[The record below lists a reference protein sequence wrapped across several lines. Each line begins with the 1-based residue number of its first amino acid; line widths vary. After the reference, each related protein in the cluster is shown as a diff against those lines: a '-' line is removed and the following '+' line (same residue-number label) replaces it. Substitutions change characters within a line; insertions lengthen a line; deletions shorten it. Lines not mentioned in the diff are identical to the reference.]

1 MVGSVEDLKKLL
13 QQSRVV
19 TFLGG
24 AGVSTESGIP
34 DFRSKG
40 SAEAAQKR
48 FGYPPEVLLS
58 HDFFLAHPDI
68 FYDYYKSVL
77 LVPASPNPAHYALA
91 RLEAAGKLNAV
102 ITQNIDSLHQQ
113 AGSKRVYPVHGNVE
127 WNRCMEC
134 NRFFNGDYIRNS
146 QGVPHCDQCGGL
158 IKPEVV
164 LYGAP
169 GSADLAGGH
178 GGGEQRG
185 YHDRRRHLPVRIS
198 GGLPAGVFHG
208 EASDP
213 DQQDGDP
220 LRPAGGSDFTPAHR
234 PGAGGSRAPI
244 GDQYSSMVKQGRRG
258 PASRMGTMAGSSA
271 WAWPSATSW
280 AMVL

>member
-48 FGYPPEVLLS
+48 FGYPPEVLRS

-102 ITQNIDSLHQQ
+102 ITQNIDNLHQQ

-146 QGVPHCDQCGGL
+146 QGVPHCD
-158 IKPEVV
+158 PVS
-164 LYGAP
+164 YT
-169 GSADLAGGH
+169 
-178 GGGEQRG
+178 
-185 YHDRRRHLPVRIS
+185 HLDVYKRQAI
-198 GGLPAGVFHG
+198 L
-208 EASDP
+208 
-213 DQQDGDP
+213 
-220 LRPAGGSDFTPAHR
+220 
-234 PGAGGSRAPI
+234 
-244 GDQYSSMVKQGRRG
+244 
-258 PASRMGTMAGSSA
+258 
-271 WAWPSATSW
+271 
-280 AMVL
+280 

>member
-40 SAEAAQKR
+40 SAEAAQKH

-77 LVPASPNPAHYALA
+77 LQSAAPNPAHYALA

-102 ITQNIDSLHQQ
+102 ITQNIDNLHQQ

-127 WNRCMEC
+127 WNRCMKC

-164 LYGAP
+164 LYGEPLDQQIWRGAMAAVS
-169 GSADLAGGH
+169 SADTMIVGGTSLSVYPAASLLEFFMGKH
-178 GGGEQRG
+178 LILINKTETP
-185 YHDRRRHLPVRIS
+185 YDRRADLILRQPIGQVL
-198 GGLPAGVFHG
+198 G
-208 EASDP
+208 EAVP
-213 DQQDGDP
+213 Q
-220 LRPAGGSDFTPAHR
+220 
-234 PGAGGSRAPI
+234 
-244 GDQYSSMVKQGRRG
+244 
-258 PASRMGTMAGSSA
+258 
-271 WAWPSATSW
+271 
-280 AMVL
+280 

>member
-1 MVGSVEDLKKLL
+1 MLAGNGRGGYDERKTREVWDMVGSVEELKKLL
-13 QQSRVV
+13 QQSRVG

-102 ITQNIDSLHQQ
+102 ITQNIDNLHQQ

-164 LYGAP
+164 LYGEPLDQQIWRGAMAAVS
-169 GSADLAGGH
+169 SADTMIVGGTSLSVYPAASLLEFFMGKH
-178 GGGEQRG
+178 LILINKTETP
-185 YHDRRRHLPVRIS
+185 YDRRADLILRQPIGQVL
-198 GGLPAGVFHG
+198 G
-208 EASDP
+208 EAVP
-213 DQQDGDP
+213 Q
-220 LRPAGGSDFTPAHR
+220 
-234 PGAGGSRAPI
+234 
-244 GDQYSSMVKQGRRG
+244 
-258 PASRMGTMAGSSA
+258 
-271 WAWPSATSW
+271 
-280 AMVL
+280 

>member
-48 FGYPPEVLLS
+48 FGYPLEVLLS

-102 ITQNIDSLHQQ
+102 ITQNIDNLHQQ

-164 LYGAP
+164 LYGEPLDQQVWRGAMAAVS
-169 GSADLAGGH
+169 SADTMIVGGTSLSVYPAASLLEFFMGKH
-178 GGGEQRG
+178 LILINKTETP
-185 YHDRRRHLPVRIS
+185 YDRRADLILRQPIGQVL
-198 GGLPAGVFHG
+198 G
-208 EASDP
+208 EAVP
-213 DQQDGDP
+213 Q
-220 LRPAGGSDFTPAHR
+220 
-234 PGAGGSRAPI
+234 
-244 GDQYSSMVKQGRRG
+244 
-258 PASRMGTMAGSSA
+258 
-271 WAWPSATSW
+271 
-280 AMVL
+280 

>member
-102 ITQNIDSLHQQ
+102 ITQNIDNLHQQ

-127 WNRCMEC
+127 WNRCMKC
-134 NRFFNGDYIRNS
+134 NRFLTGI
-146 QGVPHCDQCGGL
+146 
-158 IKPEVV
+158 I
-164 LYGAP
+164 
-169 GSADLAGGH
+169 SATARGCPIATNAAALSSRKWCSMGNPWISRF
-178 GGGEQRG
+178 GGGPW
-185 YHDRRRHLPVRIS
+185 RR
-198 GGLPAGVFHG
+198 
-208 EASDP
+208 
-213 DQQDGDP
+213 
-220 LRPAGGSDFTPAHR
+220 
-234 PGAGGSRAPI
+234 
-244 GDQYSSMVKQGRRG
+244 
-258 PASRMGTMAGSSA
+258 
-271 WAWPSATSW
+271 
-280 AMVL
+280 

>member
-102 ITQNIDSLHQQ
+102 ITQNIDNLHQQ

-127 WNRCMEC
+127 WNRCMKC
-134 NRFFNGDYIRNS
+134 NRFFNRDYIRNS

-164 LYGAP
+164 LYGEPLDQQIWRGAMAAVS
-169 GSADLAGGH
+169 SADTMIVGGTSLSVYPAASLLEFFMGKH
-178 GGGEQRG
+178 LILINKTETP
-185 YHDRRRHLPVRIS
+185 YDRRADLILRQPIGQVL
-198 GGLPAGVFHG
+198 G
-208 EASDP
+208 EAVP
-213 DQQDGDP
+213 Q
-220 LRPAGGSDFTPAHR
+220 
-234 PGAGGSRAPI
+234 
-244 GDQYSSMVKQGRRG
+244 
-258 PASRMGTMAGSSA
+258 
-271 WAWPSATSW
+271 
-280 AMVL
+280 

>member
-1 MVGSVEDLKKLL
+1 MVESVEELKKLL

-102 ITQNIDSLHQQ
+102 ITQNIDNLHQQ

-127 WNRCMEC
+127 WNRCMKC

-164 LYGAP
+164 LYGEP
-169 GSADLAGGH
+169 L
-178 GGGEQRG
+178 
-185 YHDRRRHLPVRIS
+185 
-198 GGLPAGVFHG
+198 
-208 EASDP
+208 
-213 DQQDGDP
+213 DQQIWREAAGYTDRDRLEVRYELDGTEHFLAFDP
-220 LRPAGGSDFTPAHR
+220 
-234 PGAGGSRAPI
+234 
-244 GDQYSSMVKQGRRG
+244 QYGRIF
-258 PASRMGTMAGSSA
+258 AEE
-271 WAWPSATSW
+271 
-280 AMVL
+280 